1 MDFLLIAFLTLLN
14 GVFAMSEMA
23 LSSSRKPRLAAMA
36 ELGDKGAESALGLLG
51 NPTQFLSSVQ
61 VGITS
66 IGMING
72 IIGEA
77 AFSGGLSIWIEGF
90 GVSPGAANIS
100 ATAVVVTAITFIT
113 IVFGELVPKRIGQL
127 YPESVA
133 RLVARPMMWVATA
146 AKPFVSLLAMST
158 HAILKLLRVDITGNR
173 AVTEEEITASLEE
186 GVDAGLIELHEH
198 QMVQNVF
205 LLDDRLLTSLMLPRS
220 DIEWL
225 NASDTVAQAIDK
237 AGKTGH
243 SWYPVCRGGLD
254 NVVGVVNVALLL
266 SLRGQTQPPGP
277 ITEGD
282 GSASSPSATNPTT
295 PITPTT
301 RAALIADRID
311 AHIVPAVFVPETITG
326 MELLE
331 QFRTRS
337 TRMVFVVDEYGVVQG
352 LMTPM
357 DMLEAITGELQPGAQ
372 VDAWAIKRDDGSWL
386 IDGVMPVSELK
397 VRLTIKELPDE
408 DRGRYNTVA
417 GLLQSV
423 SGRLL
428 TTGEKVDCAGWRFEV
443 VDIDGRRIDKV
454 LAQAIEPT
462 SAKSDQK

>member
-23 LSSSRKPRLAAMA
+23 LASSRKPRLSAMA
-36 ELGDKGAESALGLLG
+36 ESGDKGAQSALGLLD

-66 IGMING
+66 IGMLNG

-77 AFSGGLSIWIEGF
+77 AFSGGLSAWLQGF
-90 GVSPGAANIS
+90 GVAPGAADIS
-100 ATAVVVTAITFIT
+100 ATALVVTVITFIT

-127 YPESVA
+127 YPEPVA
-133 RLVARPMMWVATA
+133 RLVSRPMMWVASI
-146 AKPFVSLLAMST
+146 AKPFVRLLSMST
-158 HAILKLLRVDITGNR
+158 HTTLQLLRIDNVAGR
-173 AVTEEEITASLEE
+173 SVTEAEIAASLEE
-186 GVDAGLIELHEH
+186 GVDAGLIEEHEH

-225 NASDTVAQAIDK
+225 DASDTVAQAIEK
-237 AGKTGH
+237 AGATGH
-243 SWYPVCRGGLD
+243 SWYPVCRGSLD
-254 NVVGVVNVALLL
+254 EVVGVVNVAKLLA
-266 SLRGQTQPPGP
+266 LRGQIQ
-277 ITEGD
+277 
-282 GSASSPSATNPTT
+282 SSPSATHNGST
-295 PITPTT
+295 PSV
-301 RAALIADRID
+301 ADRID
-311 AHIVPAVFVPETITG
+311 AYAVPAVFVPETLTG

-331 QFRTRS
+331 QFRAKS
-337 TRMVFVVDEYGVVQG
+337 TRIVFVVDEYGVVQG

-357 DMLEAITGELQPGAQ
+357 DMLEAITGELQPGAP
-372 VDAWAIKRDDGSWL
+372 VDAWAVEREDGSWL

-397 VRLTIKELPDE
+397 ARLDIKELPE
-408 DRGRYNTVA
+408 EGRGRYNTVA

-428 TTGEKVDCAGWRFEV
+428 ETGEYVDCVGWRFEV
-443 VDIDGRRIDKV
+443 LDLDGKRIDKV
-454 LAQAIEPT
+454 LASPMVEQSEAL
-462 SAKSDQK
+462 

>member
-23 LSSSRKPRLAAMA
+23 LAASRKARLMA
-36 ELGDKGAESALGLLG
+36 LSESGDKGAKAALGLLD

-66 IGMING
+66 IGMLNG

-77 AFSGGLSIWIEGF
+77 AFSGGLSAWIQTLGA
-90 GVSPGAANIS
+90 SPRAADIT
-100 ATAVVVTAITFIT
+100 ATALVVTIITYVT

-127 YPESVA
+127 FPETVA
-133 RLVARPMMWVATA
+133 RLVARPMMWVATG
-146 AKPFVSLLAMST
+146 AKPFVRLLSFST
-158 HAILKLLRVDITGNR
+158 HAVLKVLGVDTTGDR
-173 AVTEEEITASLEE
+173 GVTEAEIAASLEE
-186 GVDAGLIELHEH
+186 GLDAGLIEEHEH

-225 NASDTVAQAIDK
+225 DASDTVAEAIAK
-237 AGKTGH
+237 AGVTGH
-243 SWYPVCRGGLD
+243 SWYPVCRGSLD
-254 NVVGVVNVALLL
+254 DVTGVVNVAKLLAI
-266 SLRGQTQPPGP
+266 RGHIEPAPG
-277 ITEGD
+277 
-282 GSASSPSATNPTT
+282 AAPSADHVPATTT
-295 PITPTT
+295 PTV
-301 RAALIADRID
+301 ADRIG
-311 AHIVPAVFVPETITG
+311 AYAIPAVFVPETLTG

-331 QFRTRS
+331 QFRARS
-337 TRMVFVVDEYGVVQG
+337 TRIVFVVDEYGVVQG

-357 DMLEAITGELQPGAQ
+357 DMLEAITGELKHDAQ
-372 VDAWAIKRDDGSWL
+372 AEAWATQREDGSWL

-397 VRLTIKELPDE
+397 ARLDIRELPE
-408 DRGRYNTVA
+408 QDRGRYNTVA

-428 TTGEKVDCAGWRFEV
+428 KTGEQVECAGWRFEV
-443 VDIDGRRIDKV
+443 IDLDGKRIDKV
-454 LAQAIEPT
+454 LASSVADT
-462 SAKSDQK
+462 LL

>member
-23 LSSSRKPRLAAMA
+23 LSASRKARLTALA
-36 ELGDKGAESALGLLG
+36 ESGDKGAQGAMTLLD

-66 IGMING
+66 IGMLNG

-77 AFSGGLSIWIEGF
+77 AFSSGLSAWIQTF
-90 GVSPGAANIS
+90 GASPRASDIS
-100 ATAVVVTAITFIT
+100 ATALVVTVITYIT

-127 YPESVA
+127 YPETVA
-133 RLVARPMMWVATA
+133 RLVSRPMMWVATG
-146 AKPFVSLLAMST
+146 AKPFVRLLSFST
-158 HAILKLLRVDITGNR
+158 HSVLKLLRVDTAGDR
-173 AVTEEEITASLEE
+173 TVTDEEIAASLEE
-186 GVDAGLIELHEH
+186 GVDAGLIEEHEH

-205 LLDDRLLTSLMLPRS
+205 LLDDRLLTSLMRPRS

-225 NASDTVAQAIDK
+225 DASDTVAQAIVK
-237 AGKTGH
+237 AGATGH
-243 SWYPVCRGGLD
+243 SWYPVCRGSLD
-254 NVVGVVNVALLL
+254 DVVGVVNIAKLLA
-266 SLRGQTQPPGP
+266 LRGQIQPAGEE
-277 ITEGD
+277 TGT
-282 GSASSPSATNPTT
+282 GTT
-295 PITPTT
+295 PT
-301 RAALIADRID
+301 LADRID
-311 AHIVPAVFVPETITG
+311 AYAIPATFVPETLTG

-331 QFRTRS
+331 QFRTQS

-352 LMTPM
+352 LMTPL

-372 VDAWAIKRDDGSWL
+372 VDAWATRRADGSWL
-386 IDGVMPVSELK
+386 IDGVMPVAELK
-397 VRLTIKELPDE
+397 ARLDIRELPDE

-428 TTGEKVDCAGWRFEV
+428 GTGDLVEAAGWRFEV
-443 VDIDGRRIDKV
+443 LDLDGKRIDKV
-454 LAQAIEPT
+454 LASEIAAPPEET
-462 SAKSDQK
+462 A